1 MGNPKKTKKNSKSKK
16 TSSSVFD
23 RLSNPTLFSG
33 IHQHR
38 FDPITGRGK
47 GIAGRS
53 LPSKGPGHVDKSQRV
68 HVLLRPKKYKPP
80 KKYVRNGDFVSKRL
94 KNYNGVRDAAMKEV
108 KNSDVGQ
115 MLVTKGEKIDQWL
128 IETIG
133 VAQTRTGKM
142 SYQLEN
148 VKVW

>member
-1 MGNPKKTKKNSKSKK
+1 M
-16 TSSSVFD
+16 F
-23 RLSNPTLFSG
+23 LFFL
-33 IHQHR
+33 IFENTQ
-38 FDPITGRGK
+38 
-47 GIAGRS
+47 
-53 LPSKGPGHVDKSQRV
+53 
-68 HVLLRPKKYKPP
+68 
-80 KKYVRNGDFVSKRL
+80 GDFVSKRL

>member
-1 MGNPKKTKKNSKSKK
+1 MLAPHCKRCFFFFLIFENP
-16 TSSSVFD
+16 
-23 RLSNPTLFSG
+23 
-33 IHQHR
+33 Q
-38 FDPITGRGK
+38 
-47 GIAGRS
+47 
-53 LPSKGPGHVDKSQRV
+53 
-68 HVLLRPKKYKPP
+68 
-80 KKYVRNGDFVSKRL
+80 GDFVSKRL

-108 KNSDVGQ
+108 KDSDVGQ